1 MVAGRTTTTGNG
13 PGPSPCGAPVRPRA
27 SGAVCGVAVDVMARP
42 RSPARRA
49 GGNEVT
55 LVVGGV
61 VDRQVSERLRV
72 GAAFHQRDEGHPVE
86 LAGADRAG
94 EPNFGLAAPRC
105 GDGD

>member
-13 PGPSPCGAPVRPRA
+13 PGPSPCDVPVRPHAGRA
-27 SGAVCGVAVDVMARP
+27 VRGVAVDVTARP

-61 VDRQVSERLRV
+61 VDGQVAQRLRV

-86 LAGADRAG
+86 LAGPDRTG
-94 EPNFGLAAPRC
+94 EAKFGLAA
-105 GDGD
+105 